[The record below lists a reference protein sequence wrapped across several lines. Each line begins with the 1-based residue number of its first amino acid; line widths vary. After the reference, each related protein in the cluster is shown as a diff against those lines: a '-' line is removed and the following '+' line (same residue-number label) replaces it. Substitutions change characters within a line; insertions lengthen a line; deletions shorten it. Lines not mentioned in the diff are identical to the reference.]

1 MTIEEAKI
9 ILLCDNIADLVAM
22 QTQGLISQKTL
33 LEIVEIDL
41 NVIKKCATELIL
53 EELKNQENTIN
64 DLKRK
69 ILNYENENNMS
80 IDGKTIEETINNWTD
95 KDYERLN
102 KTITGFNIFWEGLT
116 GYKSNINFNN
126 IKGDNN
132 NEISINKTN

>member
-9 ILLCDNIADLVAM
+9 ILLCDNLTDLVAM
-22 QTQGLISQKTL
+22 QAQGFISQKTL
-33 LEIVEIDL
+33 LEIIEIDL
-41 NVIKKCATELIL
+41 NVIKKCAAELIL
-53 EELKNQENTIN
+53 EKLKNQENIIN

-69 ILNYENENNMS
+69 ILNYENNMV
-80 IDGKTIEETINNWTD
+80 INEKTIEETINNWTN